1 MPEDMLTDE
10 ESLFTSPGI
19 LDIEYLPRLL
29 PYREEQQK
37 YLADCIKRLPS
48 LGTNVLIHGPPGI
61 GKTACVM
68 WVFRELKEA
77 EDLDVFPVYINC
89 WNDSSLDKIVFNI
102 CRQLGI
108 NTAYRSPEELLSIV
122 MHNLRSKKAV
132 AVAFDEID
140 RMQDQSFL
148 YHFIE
153 GIPHKSIFLISA
165 KRDWLAHLDNR
176 VRSRLM
182 PEAIEFK
189 QYNNEQTG
197 GILEERKNYAFVPG
211 AWENDAFGLVV
222 KKCFENGDIRTGLA
236 LLKASGLSAER
247 EASRKITKVHVLKA
261 MEKLEMKPKE
271 TEIKERRVTDFS

>member
-132 AVAFDEID
+132 AFAFDEID
-140 RMQDQSFL
+140 RMQDQSLL

-165 KRDWLAHLDNR
+165 KKDWLAHLDNR

-189 QYNNEQTG
+189 QYNHEQTR

-222 KKCFENGDIRTGLA
+222 KKCFEIGDIRTGLA
-236 LLKASGLSAER
+236 MLKASGLAAER
-247 EASRKITKVHVLKA
+247 DVSRKITKVHALKA
-261 MEKLEMKPKE
+261 MEKLEMKPEE
-271 TEIKERRVTDFS
+271 TEVKGRRVTDF